1 MESDPLS
8 NADLRYFYG
17 HTSDSEAV
25 VQFIASDVPYTA
37 VRECDR
43 IPGQPT
49 PCKDEM
55 LVQCGKKHLL
65 ETFSLF
71 FVVLLYMYACE
82 WIKKKTQNQEKLQT
96 PDSEK
101 HNPILNSQNNGVP
114 RKNKTSTSINPN
126 QRNQEQE
133 AKQERAR
140 DKGRNDTDQLD
151 ARRSKLF
158 LKGTP

>member
-1 MESDPLS
+1 MS

-65 ETFSLF
+65 ETFILF
-71 FVVLLYMYACE
+71 FCGFVIYVCLRMDQKENA
-82 WIKKKTQNQEKLQT
+82 KPRKT
-96 PDSEK
+96 PDSR
-101 HNPILNSQNNGVP
+101 L
-114 RKNKTSTSINPN
+114 RKAQPN
-126 QRNQEQE
+126 I
-133 AKQERAR
+133 KQP
-140 DKGRNDTDQLD
+140 K
-151 ARRSKLF
+151 
-158 LKGTP
+158 